1 LGATHRFTQTAV
13 AWQKKKFKS
22 PRLARQPK
30 QLTVHHQETPVL
42 NSVVGKSASAQFGS
56 FAGRLD
62 LESGER
68 WFVARV
74 HPHRESTAQ
83 LNLDRLG
90 FRSFAPRVRRTVR
103 HARKIRSVLAPLF
116 PGYIFLILDLTRDR
130 WRCVNSTF
138 GVASLIMGVE
148 QPIPVPQGIV
158 ETLVAATESSGTVRL
173 DTDLEIG
180 QKLRILSGP
189 FAETLCRLVHLDD
202 RGRVRVLLEFMGAE
216 VSARLDRSCVAPA
229 A

>member
-1 LGATHRFTQTAV
+1 M
-13 AWQKKKFKS
+13 
-22 PRLARQPK
+22 
-30 QLTVHHQETPVL
+30 L
-42 NSVVGKSASAQFGS
+42 NSVGVEKSASAQLGS

-74 HPHRESTAQ
+74 HPHRENMAQ
-83 LNLDRLG
+83 LNLHRMG
-90 FRSFAPRVRRTVR
+90 FRSFAPRVRRNVR
-103 HARKIRSVLAPLF
+103 HARKLRDVLSPLF
-116 PGYIFLILDLTRDR
+116 PGYIFLILDLSRDR

-148 QPIPVPQGIV
+148 QPTPVPQGIV
-158 ETLVAATESSGTVRL
+158 ETLVAATESSGTVRF
-173 DTDLEIG
+173 DSDLEIG
-180 QKLRILSGP
+180 QKVRILSGP
-189 FAETLCRLVHLDD
+189 FAEALCQLVHLDD

>member
-1 LGATHRFTQTAV
+1 
-13 AWQKKKFKS
+13 
-22 PRLARQPK
+22 
-30 QLTVHHQETPVL
+30 LTVYHQEKPVL
-42 NSVVGKSASAQFGS
+42 NSVVGEKSASAQIGS

-62 LESGER
+62 LGPGER

-74 HPHRESTAQ
+74 HPHRENTAQ
-83 LNLDRLG
+83 LNLHRLG
-90 FRSFAPRVRRTVR
+90 FRSFAPRMRRTVR
-103 HARKIRSVLAPLF
+103 HARKLRNVVAPLF
-116 PGYIFLILDLTRDR
+116 PGYIFPILDLSRDR

-173 DTDLEIG
+173 GSDLEIG
-180 QKLRILSGP
+180 QQVRILSGP
-189 FAETLCRLVHLDD
+189 FVEILCRVVHLDD

-216 VSARLDRSCVAPA
+216 VSARLHRSCVAPA